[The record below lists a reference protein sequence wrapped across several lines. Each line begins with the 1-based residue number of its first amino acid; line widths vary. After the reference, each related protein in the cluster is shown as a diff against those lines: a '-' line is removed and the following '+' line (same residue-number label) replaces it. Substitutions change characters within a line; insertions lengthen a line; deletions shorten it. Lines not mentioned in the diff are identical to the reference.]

1 MVQYHL
7 EKIIFM
13 FMYKILVT
21 RTIPEEGL
29 TMLRNA
35 GYEVEVWDRPSPMSR
50 EEFLRSLGDVHGL
63 ISLVTERID
72 AEAIAAA
79 PLLKVVAN
87 YRSHF
92 DNFDIWAATQRGV
105 ALTYVPMGI
114 QDAIAEYVIGTMITL
129 SRQIIAANTFV
140 HEGQYKRWEPMN
152 FQGTG
157 MKGKTMGILG
167 FGKVGRRVGEIANAL
182 GMEVLYTDEETKK
195 VTYPAARRELADML
209 AHADVLSIHLP
220 PLPTTI
226 SLIGAKELHI
236 MKEGSIV
243 INCSR
248 GLAVDESS
256 LVQHL
261 RSGRLGGAIL
271 DVFQCENL
279 QECGPNDHTELKN
292 MPNVIMTPEIA
303 SSTKEAR
310 AYMSTTVAQSII
322 HVLSGK
328 KPEFVINPEVFD

>member
-1 MVQYHL
+1 
-7 EKIIFM
+7 
-13 FMYKILVT
+13 MYKILVT
-21 RTIPEEGL
+21 RAIPEEGIAL
-29 TMLRNA
+29 MKA
-35 GYEVEVWDRPSPMSR
+35 QGYEVEVWDRSSPMSR
-50 EEFLRSLGDVHGL
+50 EEFLRSLADVHGL
-63 ISLVTERID
+63 VTLVTERID

-79 PLLKVVAN
+79 PHLKVVAN
-87 YRSHF
+87 YRSHY

-105 ALTYVPMGI
+105 ALTYVPLGV
-114 QDAIAEYVIGTMITL
+114 QDAIAEFVIGSMITL
-129 SRQIIAANTFV
+129 SRQIIAAHTYV
-140 HEGQYKRWEPMN
+140 HEGQYKRWEPMK
-152 FQGTG
+152 FLGMG

-182 GMEVLYTDEETKK
+182 GMQVLYADEETKK
-195 VTYPAARRELADML
+195 VSYSASRRELPDLL
-209 AHADVLSIHLP
+209 AACDVLSIHLP

-236 MKEGSIV
+236 MKPGAML

-261 RSGRLGGAIL
+261 RSGRLGGAVL

-279 QECGPNDHTELKN
+279 QEYGPNDHADLKS
-292 MPNVIMTPEIA
+292 MPNVLMTPEIA
-303 SSTKEAR
+303 SATQDAR
-310 AYMSTTVAQSII
+310 SYMSTTVGQSII
-322 HVLSGK
+322 AVLSGK